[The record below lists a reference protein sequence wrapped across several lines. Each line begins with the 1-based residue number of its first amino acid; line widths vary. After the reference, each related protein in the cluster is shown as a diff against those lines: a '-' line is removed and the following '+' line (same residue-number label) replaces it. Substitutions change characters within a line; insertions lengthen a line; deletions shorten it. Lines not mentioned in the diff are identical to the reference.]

1 MIEIK
6 TGKKVWRLKGD
17 TEIIT
22 TFAITPDG
30 NTLVSASRSLL
41 LKTWDLRTGTV
52 IRSLKV
58 CEMVYSL
65 SLWARLPWIQR
76 LVTHNCLHC
85 NMILVFFPRP
95 TMHPLL

>member
-22 TFAITPDG
+22 TFAVTPDG

-58 CEMVYSL
+58 RETFYFL
-65 SLWARLPWIQR
+65 S
-76 LVTHNCLHC
+76 
-85 NMILVFFPRP
+85 
-95 TMHPLL
+95 